1 MNDVVYLEPFDTERP
16 FSLNVLEIRNKQQK
30 DLVASGNVILTL
42 LDSPGATLVDI
53 LSLLSN
59 AEYRKKIVR
68 SLSDPVLKNFWEKE
82 FAKMPDR
89 LKVEAISPIQNK
101 VGQFVTSKMI
111 MNINNFAT
119 SIYEK

>member
-89 LKVEAISPIQNK
+89 LKAEAISPIQNK